1 MCVCVTEPVCAGITM
16 RPQTEAVSAGETLSA
31 LTQRPQP
38 TSLAADSEAEALTQK
53 AQTDLEAEVSHPSS

>member
-1 MCVCVTEPVCAGITM
+1 M

-38 TSLAADSEAEALTQK
+38 TSLAADSEAEAQTQK
-53 AQTDLEAEVSHPSS
+53 AQTDLEAEVSRPSS